1 MGVIDVAATL
11 LLLRFWLTPEEY
23 GIATIAATLYP
34 MLDLVGEAGMT
45 SAIVQRDEVDRD
57 VLTTAFWVA
66 SAAAGLVAVVLFG
79 LGPALAYIHG
89 HAVVAGLF
97 IIYGAKL
104 AIQNLYLVPVAL
116 LRRELRFKP
125 LAGVRLAGAAAEFV
139 GKIGSAAAGL
149 GVWCFPIGH
158 LAKSVALIVAAQS
171 VQPFWPRGRFVRAR
185 ARELLHFGSRTM
197 SSQVLFHLYTNVDY
211 QIVSYAFGAT
221 ATGLYRAAYELVL
234 EPAKLLSYII
244 VDVAFPV
251 FSRLR
256 SDRVALRDQLLSFT
270 RQNAAVLA
278 PMVAVMLLVP
288 EELLSLAYGPGWSA
302 AAPAVRILCA
312 VAALRALS
320 YLLPPL
326 LDGLGRADLT
336 LRYMVVAAIAVPAV
350 QMISASVLAPQL
362 GWESVAVGW
371 AVGYPVAFAVLAYL
385 ALSQISLSP
394 VRWLS
399 AIVAPAFTAMLA
411 TAAAAVLL
419 HVLPASTVIRIAGVG
434 GSVLAIHAAALAL
447 LMRRRA
453 HATS

>member
-1 MGVIDVAATL
+1 
-11 LLLRFWLTPEEY
+11 
-23 GIATIAATLYP
+23 
-34 MLDLVGEAGMT
+34 
-45 SAIVQRDEVDRD
+45 
-57 VLTTAFWVA
+57 
-66 SAAAGLVAVVLFG
+66 
-79 LGPALAYIHG
+79 
-89 HAVVAGLF
+89 
-97 IIYGAKL
+97 
-104 AIQNLYLVPVAL
+104 
-116 LRRELRFKP
+116 
-125 LAGVRLAGAAAEFV
+125 
-139 GKIGSAAAGL
+139 
-149 GVWCFPIGH
+149 
-158 LAKSVALIVAAQS
+158 
-171 VQPFWPRGRFVRAR
+171 
-185 ARELLHFGSRTM
+185 
-197 SSQVLFHLYTNVDY
+197 
-211 QIVSYAFGAT
+211 
-221 ATGLYRAAYELVL
+221 
-234 EPAKLLSYII
+234 
-244 VDVAFPV
+244 
-251 FSRLR
+251 
-256 SDRVALRDQLLSFT
+256 
-270 RQNAAVLA
+270 
-278 PMVAVMLLVP
+278 
-288 EELLSLAYGPGWSA
+288 
-302 AAPAVRILCA
+302 VRILCA

-336 LRYMVVAAIAVPAV
+336 LRSMVVAAIAVPAV